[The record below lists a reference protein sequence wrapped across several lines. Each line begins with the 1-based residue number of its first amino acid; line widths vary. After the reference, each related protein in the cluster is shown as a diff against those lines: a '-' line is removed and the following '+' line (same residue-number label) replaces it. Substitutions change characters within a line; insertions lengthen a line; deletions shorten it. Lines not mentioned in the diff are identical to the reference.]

1 MMTIKYRSSYAEGGF
16 LDDGEILDPV
26 SGNEVPTGSL
36 AEEVRDDI
44 PAQLSEGEFVVPADV
59 VRFIGLDKL
68 MKMRETA
75 KVGLANM
82 EAEGQMGGSPAP
94 MMEQPMMGE
103 PMMNDDMEMDAL
115 IDGMD
120 GEDFDS
126 SVQTFAEGGSV
137 IPNYKD
143 YTGRDYNV
151 AGTPEYRMY
160 TNGTDFKNFTFI
172 GGKPVE
178 PIPEGWTPYIDD
190 GEEEEGGQ
198 GEGDSVESTTQ
209 STVNSGASGTAEM
222 TRDYKNDTGPD
233 GYQADLTRS
242 TRIRSQRINA
252 LDAMIKPNM
261 DQEATDLMFASMTPQ
276 AQELY
281 NSRFKDPE
289 GLDSYFS
296 EGMGVA
302 DRFLLAQK
310 TADSMNNSNGAIEQ
324 GSQYLPDGRPI
335 EWKKMVGGI
344 VKAFS
349 GGLEIGA
356 LDEFGKLLDNITGER
371 INTVGTTEPSAVDR
385 PTYNQEYW
393 SNFKGTPA
401 ELLAAQRKA
410 SEDMSGGLRGGWSI
424 NAYGNKT
431 YKEPGT
437 YDPFDHI
444 AEVRANQENT
454 KKLKADKIAAQNK
467 AEADQIER
475 QNEMDTLRER
485 ADKVAESK
493 ANDYK
498 IEKERAAKQRAK
510 SLAQKAAADKAAAAA
525 KEAARQNALIRQR
538 SGGGGDGDKGD
549 NSPYKASPYSGY
561 SKPNKD
567 EGGRPTQSSSPSTSS
582 GNGTSKYFKAEG
594 GFIKKMRNDPTSGLA
609 SKKIAKQKAQAKKG
623 ALAAKRT

>member
-1 MMTIKYRSSYAEGGF
+1 MNNKYGYAEGGF
-16 LDDGEILDPV
+16 LDDGASVDPV
-26 SGNEVPTGSL
+26 SGNEVPVGSL
-36 AEEVRDDI
+36 AEEVRDDV

-68 MKMRETA
+68 MKMRDTA
-75 KVGLANM
+75 KAGLANM

-94 MMEQPMMGE
+94 MAPEVSE
-103 PMMNDDMEMDAL
+103 MNDDMEMDAL

-120 GEDFDS
+120 RDDFGS
-126 SVQTFAEGGSV
+126 SVQTFADGGSV
-137 IPNYKD
+137 IPNYSD

-178 PIPEGWTPYIDD
+178 AIPEGWTPYVED

-198 GEGDSVESTTQ
+198 GGVDSVESTAQ
-209 STVNSGASGTAEM
+209 STVNRGPSGTAEM
-222 TRDYKNDTGPD
+222 TREYKNDTGPD

-261 DQEATDLMFASMTPQ
+261 DQEATDLMFAAMTPQ
-276 AQELY
+276 AQDLY
-281 NSRFKDPE
+281 NSRFKDPK

-302 DRFLLAQK
+302 DRFLIAQK
-310 TADSMNNSNGAIEQ
+310 TADSMNSNNGAIEQ

-335 EWKKMVGGI
+335 EWKKMVDGV

-371 INTVGTTEPSAVDR
+371 INTIGTTEPSAVDR

-393 SNFKGTPA
+393 SNFKGTDA

-410 SEDMSGGLRGGWSI
+410 SQDTSGGLRGGWSI
-424 NAYGNKT
+424 DAYGNKN

-437 YDPFDHI
+437 YDSFDHI
-444 AEVRANQENT
+444 AEVRANQANT
-454 KKLKADKIAAQNK
+454 KKLKADRIAAQNK

-485 ADKVAESK
+485 ADKVAALK

-498 IEKERAAKQRAK
+498 IEKERAAKVAREEAVR
-510 SLAQKAAADKAAAAA
+510 KAAQDRATQQLLKD
-525 KEAARQNALIRQR
+525 QNRMQQR
-538 SGGGGDGDKGD
+538 STVNSGGGGDGPKGD
-549 NSPYKASPYSGY
+549 NSGYGGGGGGGAAGKGAGTARSGY
-561 SKPNKD
+561 SFGLAKGGLATKNKPK
-567 EGGRPTQSSSPSTSS
+567 
-582 GNGTSKYFKAEG
+582 
-594 GFIKKMRNDPTSGLA
+594 IKKMRNDPTSGLA
-609 SKKIAKQKAQAKKG
+609 SKKKAKQKAQAKKG